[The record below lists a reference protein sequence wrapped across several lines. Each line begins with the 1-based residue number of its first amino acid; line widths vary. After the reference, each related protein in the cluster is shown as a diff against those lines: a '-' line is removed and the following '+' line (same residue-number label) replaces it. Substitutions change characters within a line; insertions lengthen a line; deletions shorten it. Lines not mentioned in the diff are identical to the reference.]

1 MTDPLKMQNEIERL
15 WGVIRL
21 AKEYR
26 EARNRKQITQW
37 QEQEIYEKGEALD
50 IALAELNKS
59 VECRRELTAKSS
71 RLYQQY
77 PARKILAMQTFG

>member
-26 EARNRKQITQW
+26 EARNRKQMTQW
-37 QEQEIYEKGEALD
+37 REQEIYEKGEALD

-77 PARKILAMQTFG
+77 PARNKLAKKILG